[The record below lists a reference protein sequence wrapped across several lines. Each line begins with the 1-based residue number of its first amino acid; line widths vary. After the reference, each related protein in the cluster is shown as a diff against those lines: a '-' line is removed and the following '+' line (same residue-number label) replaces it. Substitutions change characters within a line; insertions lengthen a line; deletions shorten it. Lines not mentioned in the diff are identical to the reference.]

1 MKKAYAQTQFGQIH
15 TYRWAAKGSASH
27 PPLVCLHPIP
37 YGGIYYKTIAPLL
50 GEGREIISLDY
61 PGYGNSD
68 AIGDKP
74 SIREYAQAIIEALDE
89 LGISKPYDLFGFHTG
104 CLVGPEMALIAP
116 SNVRRLILIDV
127 PYFDKAQQEAMY
139 DKVVVPNN
147 INHDIS
153 SLEKFWNFTVRKRMD
168 EMPFD
173 RGYELFIEQAKAGNG
188 EYLGFHAAFTY
199 PCEDLFPKNKH
210 ETLIMATTSGL
221 LEPTRSAAKILPKSK
236 LIECLDITSSVME
249 TGIEQITEHTLEFLQ

>member
-15 TYRWAAKGSASH
+15 VCRWDAKGTIDH

-50 GEGREIISLDY
+50 NDGREIIALDY
-61 PGYGNSD
+61 PGYGGSD
-68 AIGDKP
+68 SIGDKP
-74 SIREYAQAIIEALDE
+74 SIREYAQAMIEALAD
-89 LGISKPYDLFGFHTG
+89 LGVSEPYDLFGFHTG

-116 SNVRRLILIDV
+116 QNVRRMILIDV

-147 INHDIS
+147 INHELS

-168 EMPFD
+168 DMPFE
-173 RGYELFIEQAKAGNG
+173 RGYELFLEQAKAGNG

-199 PCEDLFPKNKH
+199 PCEDLFSKNTH
-210 ETLIMATTSGL
+210 ETLIIATTSGL
-221 LEPTRSAAKILPKSK
+221 LDATRATAKILPKSE

-249 TGIEQITEHTLEFLQ
+249 TGVDKIADLSLDFLG